1 MWENFTSRLGKIV
14 QDLLNI
20 FKKKNKT
27 QEWTEFSFE
36 TKGPIVSETGLGNLK
51 LGSGTVTITPLADK
65 QITWDSPLLD
75 FHNKTG
81 YNWKDNETPERGKR
95 AELSLFEDA
104 IPEDEFKELE
114 KLFSIYLTDLPKRY
128 WVKTLIVSC
137 YASFDYD
144 SIGADISQLEETGIA
159 HYWCTSTRSMSE
171 WDKDLQQRHI
181 LEEPLEIDTEEEH
194 VIVNNAIL
202 EEWPNG
208 YWTWKVEE
216 E

>member
-1 MWENFTSRLGKIV
+1 MWEKFTSGLGKVV

-27 QEWTEFSFE
+27 QEWDCVTFTTGEGTCDE
-36 TKGPIVSETGLGNLK
+36 IHLGPGK
-51 LGSGTVTITPLADK
+51 VTIMPLSDK
-65 QITWDSPLLD
+65 QITW
-75 FHNKTG
+75 
-81 YNWKDNETPERGKR
+81 ETPIYKIEDKELYERGKR
-95 AELSLFEDA
+95 AELPLFEDG
-104 IPEDEFKELE
+104 ISEEEFKELE

-128 WVKTLIVSC
+128 LVKTLIVSC
-137 YASFDYD
+137 YASSDYD

-159 HYWCTSTRSMSE
+159 HYWCTSTKSMKE
-171 WDKDLQQRHI
+171 WDVDLQQRHI

-208 YWTWKVEE
+208 YWTWRAEE

>member
-1 MWENFTSRLGKIV
+1 MWEKFTSGLGKVV

-27 QEWTEFSFE
+27 QDWDCVTFTTGEGTCDEIHL
-36 TKGPIVSETGLGNLK
+36 GPGKI
-51 LGSGTVTITPLADK
+51 TITPLADR

-75 FHNKTG
+75 FHNKEG
-81 YNWKDNETPERGKR
+81 YGWKDNETPKRGMR
-95 AELSLFEDA
+95 AELPLFEDG
-104 IPEDEFKELE
+104 ISEEEFKELE
-114 KLFSIYLTDLPKRY
+114 NLFSIYLTDLPKRY

-159 HYWCTSTRSMSE
+159 HFWCTSTKSMAD
-171 WDKDLQQRHI
+171 WDEDLRQRHI
-181 LEEPLEIDTEEEH
+181 LEEPLEIDAEEEH
-194 VIVNNAIL
+194 VIVNDAIL

-208 YWTWKVEE
+208 YWTWRTEE
-216 E
+216 